1 MRRRLSKMNSNAL
14 RAYDQV
20 SRTTLS
26 GPEIE
31 AAVLTKAAIKL
42 KNCQDNWHAD
52 ERDSRLDEALK
63 FNQRMWSIF
72 QGELGREDNPLQKEV
87 RRDVLKLSAFVDK
100 RILEIMAYP
109 EPEKLTAIISINQ
122 NIAAGLSQR
131 PMAGDDLNL
140 QL

>member
-1 MRRRLSKMNSNAL
+1 MNSNAL

-26 GPEIE
+26 GPEVE
-31 AAVLTKAAIKL
+31 AAALTKAATKL
-42 KNCQDNWHAD
+42 KRCQDNWDAD
-52 ERDSRLDEALK
+52 GRDSELDNALK

-72 QGELGREDNPLQKEV
+72 QGELGREDNPLQKDI
-87 RRDVLKLSAFVDK
+87 RRDVLKLSAFIDK

-122 NIAAGLSQR
+122 NIAAGLRQH
-131 PMAGDDLNL
+131 PMAGDGPNL
-140 QL
+140 QLQM

>member
-1 MRRRLSKMNSNAL
+1 MNSNAL

>member
-1 MRRRLSKMNSNAL
+1 MNSNAL

-20 SRTTLS
+20 SRVTLS

-31 AAVLTKAAIKL
+31 AAVLTKAAMKL
-42 KNCQDNWHAD
+42 KDCQDNWHAD
-52 ERDSRLDEALK
+52 ERDSKLDKALK

-122 NIAAGLSQR
+122 NIAAGLRQR
-131 PMAGDDLNL
+131 PVTNVYSNL